1 MLQFEE
7 TVRMRVFCGERYVDV
22 LAYCA
27 VDAKLQAMSA
37 LDLPLSS
44 WDGLRV
50 AVHNEDKDKVK
61 KEET

>member
-7 TVRMRVFCGERYVDV
+7 PVRMRVFCGDRYADV

-37 LDLPLSS
+37 LDLPWSS
-44 WDGLRV
+44 WGEMRV
-50 AVHNEDKDKVK
+50 AVHNDDKGKVK
-61 KEET
+61 KEGT

>member
-1 MLQFEE
+1 MLQFKEL
-7 TVRMRVFCGERYVDV
+7 VRMRVFCGERYTDV

-37 LDLPLSS
+37 LDLPMSS
-44 WDGLRV
+44 WDELRV

-61 KEET
+61 KEAT